1 MKLTDAFQSILGVAP
16 SPKCPDCGASLNGEG
31 CCDECGYGTGEE
43 EEEEGEDESEGA
55 SLQELLDIK
64 DELQR
69 VLEKVN
75 RLILKSGD

>member
-1 MKLTDAFQSILGVAP
+1 MKLTDAFVTMLGIGPA
-16 SPKCPDCGASLNGEG
+16 PKCPDCGASLNGEG
-31 CCDECGYGTGEE
+31 CCDECGYGMEEE
-43 EEEEGEDESEGA
+43 EEEEGEGA

-75 RLILKSGD
+75 RLILKGGD

>member
-16 SPKCPDCGASLNGEG
+16 SPKCPDCGASLNGDGG
-31 CCDECGYGTGEE
+31 CEECGYGMEGEE
-43 EEEEGEDESEGA
+43 EDDGEDEGA

>member
-1 MKLTDAFQSILGVAP
+1 MKLTDAFVTMLGIGPA
-16 SPKCPDCGASLNGEG
+16 PKCPDCGASLNGEG
-31 CCDECGYGTGEE
+31 CCDECGYGMEE
-43 EEEEGEDESEGA
+43 EEEEEESEGA